1 MAKRDLYQE
10 ITSEFLAALKEG
22 TKPWVCPWTSGGSF
36 AMPVNGT
43 TGKPYSG
50 MNVLLLAMRAR
61 SEGYRSNQWMTF
73 QQGKAQGAFVRKG
86 EKGTTCIFFKPMEKE
101 NRDTGETEKYAV
113 LNAFTVF
120 NREQFE
126 GFEAPAQE
134 PTWAPIEDAEAIC
147 QAFPIETRH
156 GGDSAHYI
164 PSLDRIHMPAREQF
178 AKGEDYYATR
188 LHEMVHATGH
198 KSRLDRQ
205 LVGKFG
211 SDAYAF
217 EELVAELG
225 SWMLCSR
232 IGLQGDMQHK
242 SYLAHWIRI
251 LDFDKKALFKAATLA
266 QKAHDLCF
274 EYLAQ
279 LESKKEDIA
288 A

>member
-22 TKPWVCPWTSGGSF
+22 VKPWVCPWTSNGSF

-43 TGKPYSG
+43 TGKPYNG

-61 SEGYRSNQWMTF
+61 AEGYRSNQWMTF
-73 QQGKAQGAFVRKG
+73 QQGKQQGAFVRKG

-101 NRDTGETEKYAV
+101 NSDTGEKESYAV
-113 LNAFTVF
+113 MKAFTVF

-126 GFEAPAQE
+126 GFETPEVQ

-147 QAFPIETRH
+147 EAFPIETRH
-156 GGDSAHYI
+156 GGDQACYI
-164 PSLDRIHMPAREQF
+164 PSLDIIRMPTREQF
-178 AKGEDYYATR
+178 AKGEDYYCTR

-198 KSRLDRQ
+198 KSRLNRE

-225 SWMLCSR
+225 SWMMCSR
-232 IGLQGDMQHK
+232 IGLQGDLQHK
-242 SYLAHWIRI
+242 SYLANWIRI

-274 EYLAQ
+274 EYLAAH
-279 LESKKEDIA
+279 ESEREDQA